1 MELLPSAALGWT
13 ISDEAFFSGLAE
25 KVTHLKMRVSYG
37 SAGNYS
43 IQEYGTQS
51 GVQPFNNSY
60 FGDTQ
65 NIQYQFKTTIGN
77 ANLGWEKTK
86 TANIGLDVE
95 LLNGII
101 TGTID
106 VYQAKTSDI
115 LYLRN
120 LPTST
125 GVVNNYQNIAATKN
139 QGIEISITSRNITTD
154 KFKWTTTAT
163 FTSNKEQITKL
174 INGKD
179 IISSNDDGSLLLGR
193 PIKSFYT
200 YEKQGI
206 WQTSEADV
214 ASTYHPVNAST
225 AAYVPGDIKIKDQ
238 NGDHIIDSNNDRK
251 YIGSTVPKWVMGL
264 QNNFTYKQFDLGV
277 FLFARWGQMIN
288 AKWLGRFSPDGVQ
301 NGPAYFNYWTP
312 ENPTNDFPRP
322 NKNYSNMGNYPGY
335 TGYTALN
342 FVDGSYFKVK
352 NVTLGYT
359 LPSSVLSKW
368 SISRVRFYATGS
380 NLFTKAKSHLVK
392 YYDPERGGDESSPL
406 SKTYVFGVNVDF

>member
-1 MELLPSAALGWT
+1 MAYAGRLNYGYKGKYLLTLSGRYDGASRLSPENRWNFFPSAALGWT

-95 LLNGII
+95 LLNGLI

-139 QGIEISITSRNITTD
+139 QGIEISITSRNITAD
-154 KFKWTTTAT
+154 NFKMDHHSNVHSATRNKLPSLLMVRTSLPLLTTVHCYSDVLLSHSTLT
-163 FTSNKEQITKL
+163 RNKVSGRQTKL
-174 INGKD
+174 ILRQRTILKR
-179 IISSNDDGSLLLGR
+179 SMLR
-193 PIKSFYT
+193 HT
-200 YEKQGI
+200 Y
-206 WQTSEADV
+206 
-214 ASTYHPVNAST
+214 
-225 AAYVPGDIKIKDQ
+225 
-238 NGDHIIDSNNDRK
+238 
-251 YIGSTVPKWVMGL
+251 L
-264 QNNFTYKQFDLGV
+264 
-277 FLFARWGQMIN
+277 
-288 AKWLGRFSPDGVQ
+288 
-301 NGPAYFNYWTP
+301 
-312 ENPTNDFPRP
+312 
-322 NKNYSNMGNYPGY
+322 
-335 TGYTALN
+335 
-342 FVDGSYFKVK
+342 
-352 NVTLGYT
+352 VTL
-359 LPSSVLSKW
+359 K
-368 SISRVRFYATGS
+368 
-380 NLFTKAKSHLVK
+380 
-392 YYDPERGGDESSPL
+392 
-406 SKTYVFGVNVDF
+406 